1 MGKHSC
7 DVARLAQ
14 SRKRMVRT
22 RPPSPR
28 RSFEEYRST
37 RGHTVEVGESTASTA
52 INVPFAVLARK
63 AGLCDGQRP
72 AESPVEPGKLNAC
85 DEKLQRVD
93 R

>member
-1 MGKHSC
+1 LKSFDQRGAIPSKL
-7 DVARLAQ
+7 VRVPLA
-14 SRKRMVRT
+14 
-22 RPPSPR
+22 
-28 RSFEEYRST
+28 
-37 RGHTVEVGESTASTA
+37 TA